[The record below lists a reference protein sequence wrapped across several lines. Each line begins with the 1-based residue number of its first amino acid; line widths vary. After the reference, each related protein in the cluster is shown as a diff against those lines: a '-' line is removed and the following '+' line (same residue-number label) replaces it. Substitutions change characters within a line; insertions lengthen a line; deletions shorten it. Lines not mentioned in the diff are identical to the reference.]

1 MIAQPVSMGSA
12 LSVPRLVLQID
23 CLDIHCILNT
33 LHTEDATCVL
43 QASMD
48 ANSAQRW
55 SACFAFKFSHV
66 DAMTSN
72 MSNIGSLSD
81 TLWTYVYSGLMML
94 MCNTASIEVACH
106 CLPLLVIDPFVLMRP
121 PSLPPWTTYQ
131 THGQAGQTIETNR
144 PPFGQVHGAYPSK
157 CQSQNLKRLHRLHSQ
172 PLYNSH
178 KVQLGLIEG
187 CSALG
192 ITWTGSIILDPYAT
206 EK

>member
-1 MIAQPVSMGSA
+1 
-12 LSVPRLVLQID
+12 
-23 CLDIHCILNT
+23 
-33 LHTEDATCVL
+33 
-43 QASMD
+43 
-48 ANSAQRW
+48 
-55 SACFAFKFSHV
+55 
-66 DAMTSN
+66 
-72 MSNIGSLSD
+72 
-81 TLWTYVYSGLMML
+81 MML

-106 CLPLLVIDPFVLMRP
+106 CLSLLVIDPFVLMRP

-187 CSALG
+187 CSTLG
-192 ITWTGSIILDPYAT
+192 ITWTGSIILDPYCMPLRNNYIEILEYQIISECLRIRMNQVDWSMVSCGLMVWCGLDCRWLPKAT
-206 EK
+206 ARFGSRRGAVADQYVHRPSIYFEWFESLTDE